1 MHRAQA
7 SEDVAPAA
15 ASTGDVGLD
24 AATSFEQ
31 LCLPAALLRGLQRAG
46 YQAPSPVQRAAIP
59 LGRAGA
65 DLIVQAKSGTGK
77 TCMFAAV
84 LLPTL
89 NLADSS
95 PQALVVAPT
104 REIAVQIRDVL
115 TALGHFYS
123 GLVVQAFIGGVPIA
137 SDRAVLRHTCHIAVG
152 TPGRLLTLL
161 REHYLPAQ
169 CLRRVVLDEVDQ
181 LLGAEREGNRGAMA
195 TMVLELL
202 DMRSIVEPLKNAK
215 NTATGGPA
223 SSTASAPSPLL
234 ASSSPPV
241 PLHSQTIACSATLSD
256 ALHSELMRRMRPN
269 TKSVLLC
276 PDTPS
281 LKGVRQFYVDI
292 SSSSSSESDSVLLPT
307 GQKDS
312 NAAFKTDAAIAAER
326 YAAFAAKVE
335 LLLGALA
342 RIPFQQCVVFSN
354 NRTRAAELVELLQ
367 SAGWPARCVAGD
379 MSQVCAQVRLKLR
392 LETILVNARDKIR
405 FILK

>member
-1 MHRAQA
+1 MQRAQA
-7 SEDVAPAA
+7 SEDVALGA
-15 ASTGDVGLD
+15 ASSGVDGLD

-46 YQAPSPVQRAAIP
+46 YRAPSPVQRAAIP

-84 LLPTL
+84 LLPSL
-89 NLADSS
+89 NLVDPS

-115 TALGHFYS
+115 SALGHFYT
-123 GLVVQAFIGGVPIA
+123 GLVVQAFIGGVPVA
-137 SDRAVLRHTCHIAVG
+137 SDRAALRHTCHIAVG

-195 TMVLELL
+195 AMVLELL
-202 DMRSIVEPLKNAK
+202 DMRSSVEPLANA
-215 NTATGGPA
+215 NTSAAGGPA
-223 SSTASAPSPLL
+223 FSTAPATSSLVE
-234 ASSSPPV
+234 SSSPPV

-292 SSSSSSESDSVLLPT
+292 SASTTSGTDSVLLPA
-307 GQKDS
+307 GQQEAH
-312 NAAFKTDAAIAAER
+312 AAFKTDAAIAAER

-335 LLLGALA
+335 FLLGALA

-379 MSQVCAQVRLKLR
+379 MSQVCAQVHSRLHLT
-392 LETILVNARDKIR
+392 EHKISC
-405 FILK
+405 IV